1 MSEILPLTRK
11 TKEDEKVF
19 SKSEKITEK
28 KGQCF
33 LFSAASFQLTAADV
47 FPHGLGHHEK
57 RNQ

>member
-1 MSEILPLTRK
+1 LKNE
-11 TKEDEKVF
+11 EDEKVF
-19 SKSEKITEK
+19 SKLEKNHEK

-33 LFSAASFQLTAADV
+33 LFSVASFQLTAADV